1 MTTLLIGF
9 DSAWTRTKI
18 GAIVGAV
25 IHDDGRITELGPPR
39 PARFEDAG
47 GIIRQWQTA
56 HPASSTLV
64 LLDQP
69 TIVVNDVG
77 QGPVEHVVCPCV
89 SRRRGGMQPANRGR
103 TDMFGSAAPVWEFL
117 TGFGGAANPF
127 DHAQSTQVLE
137 TYPVLAIIALGW
149 TLADE
154 ERPAGRLPKYNP
166 ERRKTFGISDWA
178 HVCRATSMRLGA
190 EGAPESAAW
199 AEAAA
204 TKTKPTTS
212 DQDQLDACICLV
224 SALHLAKG
232 RDALFVGC
240 FATGYI
246 VVPDS
251 EMLRNE
257 LARRCVEL
265 GANPRA
271 GCAFSG
277 CPRLLRRRETR
288 SSVCCIAPFSA
299 SVHRPARR
307 WRAILKRP
315 FRRTL
320 GPVSADLG
328 ELSNRPSVPV
338 SDRERLRGLTQFA
351 TQFGFAGSATSM

>member
-1 MTTLLIGF
+1 MTTLLVGF

-25 IHDDGRITELGPPR
+25 SHDDGRITELGPPR
-39 PARFEDAG
+39 PAQFKDAAA
-47 GIIRQWQTA
+47 IIRGWQTA
-56 HPASSTLV
+56 HSTSSTLV

-77 QGPVEHVVCPCV
+77 QRPVEHVVCSCV

-103 TDMFGSAAPVWEFL
+103 TDMFGPAAPVWEFL
-117 TGFGGAANPF
+117 AGFGGAADPF
-127 DHAQSTQVLE
+127 DDTQSTRVLE

-166 ERRKTFGISDWA
+166 ARRKTFVISDWA
-178 HVCRATSMRLGA
+178 HVCRTISARLAA

-199 AEAAA
+199 AETAA
-204 TKTKPTTS
+204 TKTKPTKS

-240 FATGYI
+240 CATGYI
-246 VVPDS
+246 IVPDS

-257 LARRCVEL
+257 LERRCVEL
-265 GANPRA
+265 GRDTTSWVRVFRLSA
-271 GCAFSG
+271 GGAATV
-277 CPRLLRRRETR
+277 PE
-288 SSVCCIAPFSA
+288 APHA
-299 SVHRPARR
+299 PEA
-307 WRAILKRP
+307 
-315 FRRTL
+315 
-320 GPVSADLG
+320 GNG
-328 ELSNRPSVPV
+328 EGR
-338 SDRERLRGLTQFA
+338 
-351 TQFGFAGSATSM
+351 